1 MTNENLQVF
10 TYEGDDIRTIK
21 VDGEPCFVLKD
32 VCAAF
37 GEQNYRRVAARIDD
51 EEKGVSQ
58 IATLGG
64 PQNMTVVNESGLYS
78 ALFAM
83 QPAKARGV
91 DDEYVEA
98 RQKQLKK
105 FKKWVTGEVLPSI
118 RKTGG
123 YIVGQEQMTDD
134 ELLSAALLVAQNKI
148 AERDKRIAALSSK
161 NKQLKE
167 TNEYL
172 TPRSD
177 YCDAVLQSTST
188 YTVTDIAKEY
198 GWTAARMNTKLHDLG
213 LQYFCKSKRGDK
225 MITRWYL
232 YSKFDGEGFVEY
244 ETTPYFDKET
254 CEKKSS
260 KHMRWTERGK
270 AYIYE
275 RLKKEG
281 ILPRSEASR
290 KIREG

>member
-1 MTNENLQVF
+1 MSQKFEIVNL
-10 TYEGDDIRTIK
+10 Y
-21 VDGEPCFVLKD
+21 
-32 VCAAF
+32 
-37 GEQNYRRVAARIDD
+37 
-51 EEKGVSQ
+51 GVSCYEQ
-58 IATLGG
+58 DGTAYLRLEDVARGLGFVKKADSG
-64 PQNMTVVNESGLYS
+64 NIVVNWTRVRQYLSDLGVEQKCTTGDYIPENIFYRLAMKAKNEAAEKFQ
-78 ALFAM
+78 ALVA
-83 QPAKARGV
+83 
-91 DDEYVEA
+91 DEII
-98 RQKQLKK
+98 
-105 FKKWVTGEVLPSI
+105 PSI

-198 GWTAARMNTKLHDLG
+198 GWTAARMNTKLHDIG

-225 MITRWYL
+225 MITHWYL

-254 CEKKSS
+254 CKKKSS

-290 KIREG
+290 KVKEG

>member
-1 MTNENLQVF
+1 MSQNFEIVNLYGVSCYEQDGTAFLRLEDVARGLGFTRIASSGNQV
-10 TYEGDDIRTIK
+10 IRWER
-21 VDGEPCFVLKD
+21 VDGYLKELGVPTCGHGD
-32 VCAAF
+32 FIPENVF
-37 GEQNYRRVAARIDD
+37 YRLAMKAKNDTAEKFQSLVAD
-51 EEKGVSQ
+51 E
-58 IATLGG
+58 II
-64 PQNMTVVNESGLYS
+64 
-78 ALFAM
+78 
-83 QPAKARGV
+83 
-91 DDEYVEA
+91 
-98 RQKQLKK
+98 
-105 FKKWVTGEVLPSI
+105 PSI

-123 YIVGQEQMTDD
+123 YISGQEQMTDD

-148 AERDKRIAALSSK
+148 AERDKRIAALYSK

-290 KIREG
+290 KVKEG

>member
-1 MTNENLQVF
+1 MS
-10 TYEGDDIRTIK
+10 
-21 VDGEPCFVLKD
+21 
-32 VCAAF
+32 
-37 GEQNYRRVAARIDD
+37 QNFEIVSLY
-51 EEKGVSQ
+51 GVSCYEQ
-58 IATLGG
+58 DGTAYLRLEDVARGLGFVKKADSG
-64 PQNMTVVNESGLYS
+64 NIVVNWTRVRQHLSDLGVEQKCTTGDYIPENIFYRLAMKAKNEAAEKFQ
-78 ALFAM
+78 ALVA
-83 QPAKARGV
+83 
-91 DDEYVEA
+91 DEII
-98 RQKQLKK
+98 
-105 FKKWVTGEVLPSI
+105 PSI

-198 GWTAARMNTKLHDLG
+198 GWTAARMNTKLHDIG
-213 LQYFCKSKRGDK
+213 LQYFCKSKHGDK
-225 MITRWYL
+225 MITHWYL

-254 CEKKSS
+254 CKKKSS

-290 KIREG
+290 KVKEG

>member
-1 MTNENLQVF
+1 MSQNFEIMNL
-10 TYEGDDIRTIK
+10 Y
-21 VDGEPCFVLKD
+21 
-32 VCAAF
+32 
-37 GEQNYRRVAARIDD
+37 
-51 EEKGVSQ
+51 GVSCYEQ
-58 IATLGG
+58 DGTAYLRLEDVARGLGFVQTQKKNG
-64 PQNMTVVNESGLYS
+64 VEYTSVRWERVEQYLAESGFPHKWGKDAYIPENIFYRLAMKAKNDVAEKFQ
-78 ALFAM
+78 ALVA
-83 QPAKARGV
+83 
-91 DDEYVEA
+91 DEII
-98 RQKQLKK
+98 
-105 FKKWVTGEVLPSI
+105 PSI

-225 MITRWYL
+225 MITHWYL

-254 CEKKSS
+254 CKKKSS

-290 KIREG
+290 KVKEG

>member
-1 MTNENLQVF
+1 MSQNFEIVNL
-10 TYEGDDIRTIK
+10 Y
-21 VDGEPCFVLKD
+21 
-32 VCAAF
+32 
-37 GEQNYRRVAARIDD
+37 
-51 EEKGVSQ
+51 GVSCYEQ
-58 IATLGG
+58 DGTAYLRLED
-64 PQNMTVVNESGLYS
+64 V
-78 ALFAM
+78 
-83 QPAKARGV
+83 ARGLGFV
-91 DDEYVEA
+91 
-98 RQKQLKK
+98 QKQNKNGVEYTSIRWETINRYLEEIGFPNKLGKDSYIPENIFYRLAMKAKNDVAEK
-105 FKKWVTGEVLPSI
+105 FQALVADEIIPSI

-213 LQYFCKSKRGDK
+213 LQYFCKSKRGDR

-290 KIREG
+290 KVKEG

>member
-1 MTNENLQVF
+1 MSQNFEIVSLYGVSCYEQDGTAYLRLEDVARGLGF
-10 TYEGDDIRTIK
+10 TEVAASGNVCVKWTRVRKYLHDLGIDTS
-21 VDGEPCFVLKD
+21 VDG
-32 VCAAF
+32 
-37 GEQNYRRVAARIDD
+37 N
-51 EEKGVSQ
+51 
-58 IATLGG
+58 
-64 PQNMTVVNESGLYS
+64 
-78 ALFAM
+78 
-83 QPAKARGV
+83 
-91 DDEYVEA
+91 
-98 RQKQLKK
+98 
-105 FKKWVTGEVLPSI
+105 LPSYI
-118 RKTGG
+118 PENIFYRLAMKAKNDVAEKFQALVANEIIPSVRKTGG

-134 ELLSAALLVAQNKI
+134 ELLSAALIVAQNKI

-225 MITRWYL
+225 MITHWYL

-254 CEKKSS
+254 CKKKSS

-275 RLKKEG
+275 RLKKEVM
-281 ILPRSEASR
+281 LPRSEASR
-290 KIREG
+290 KVKEI

>member
-1 MTNENLQVF
+1 MSQKFEIVNL
-10 TYEGDDIRTIK
+10 Y
-21 VDGEPCFVLKD
+21 
-32 VCAAF
+32 
-37 GEQNYRRVAARIDD
+37 
-51 EEKGVSQ
+51 GVSCYEQ
-58 IATLGG
+58 DGTAYLRLEDVARGLGFVKKADSG
-64 PQNMTVVNESGLYS
+64 NIVVNWTRVRQYLSDLGVEQKCTTGDYIPENIFYRLAMKAKNEAAEKFQ
-78 ALFAM
+78 ALVA
-83 QPAKARGV
+83 
-91 DDEYVEA
+91 DEII
-98 RQKQLKK
+98 
-105 FKKWVTGEVLPSI
+105 PSI

-148 AERDKRIAALSSK
+148 AERDKRISALSSK

-198 GWTAARMNTKLHDLG
+198 GWTAARMNTKLHDIG

-225 MITRWYL
+225 MITHWYL

-254 CEKKSS
+254 CKKKSS

-290 KIREG
+290 KVKEG

>member
-1 MTNENLQVF
+1 MSQNFEIVNL
-10 TYEGDDIRTIK
+10 Y
-21 VDGEPCFVLKD
+21 
-32 VCAAF
+32 
-37 GEQNYRRVAARIDD
+37 
-51 EEKGVSQ
+51 GVSCYEQ
-58 IATLGG
+58 DGTAYLRLED
-64 PQNMTVVNESGLYS
+64 V
-78 ALFAM
+78 
-83 QPAKARGV
+83 ARGLGFV
-91 DDEYVEA
+91 
-98 RQKQLKK
+98 QKQNKNGVEYTSIRWETINRYLEEIGFPNKLGKDAYIPENIFYRLAMKAKNDVAEK
-105 FKKWVTGEVLPSI
+105 FQALVADEIIPSI

-123 YIVGQEQMTDD
+123 YIVGQEKMTDD

-290 KIREG
+290 KVKEC

>member
-1 MTNENLQVF
+1 MSQKFEIVNL
-10 TYEGDDIRTIK
+10 Y
-21 VDGEPCFVLKD
+21 
-32 VCAAF
+32 
-37 GEQNYRRVAARIDD
+37 
-51 EEKGVSQ
+51 GVSCYEQ
-58 IATLGG
+58 DGTAYLRLEDVARGLGFVKKADSG
-64 PQNMTVVNESGLYS
+64 NIVVNWTRVRQYLSDLGVEQKCTTGDYIPENIFYRLAMKAKNEAAEKFQ
-78 ALFAM
+78 ALVA
-83 QPAKARGV
+83 
-91 DDEYVEA
+91 DEII
-98 RQKQLKK
+98 
-105 FKKWVTGEVLPSI
+105 PSI

-148 AERDKRIAALSSK
+148 AERDKRIVALSSK

-198 GWTAARMNTKLHDLG
+198 GWTAARMNTKLHDIG

-225 MITRWYL
+225 MITHWYL

-254 CEKKSS
+254 CKKKSS

-290 KIREG
+290 KVKEG

>member
-98 RQKQLKK
+98 RQKHLKK

-148 AERDKRIAALSSK
+148 VERDKRIAALSSK

-167 TNEYL
+167 TNKYL

-254 CEKKSS
+254 CEKRSS

-290 KIREG
+290 KVKEG

>member
-1 MTNENLQVF
+1 MSQKFEIVNL
-10 TYEGDDIRTIK
+10 Y
-21 VDGEPCFVLKD
+21 
-32 VCAAF
+32 
-37 GEQNYRRVAARIDD
+37 
-51 EEKGVSQ
+51 GVSCYEQ
-58 IATLGG
+58 DGTAYLRLEDVARGLGFVKKADSG
-64 PQNMTVVNESGLYS
+64 NIVVNWMRVRQYLSDLGVEQKCTTGDYIPENIFYRLAMKAKNEAAEKFQ
-78 ALFAM
+78 ALVA
-83 QPAKARGV
+83 
-91 DDEYVEA
+91 DEII
-98 RQKQLKK
+98 
-105 FKKWVTGEVLPSI
+105 PSI

-198 GWTAARMNTKLHDLG
+198 GWTAARMNTKLHDIG

-225 MITRWYL
+225 MITHWYL

-254 CEKKSS
+254 CKKKSS

-290 KIREG
+290 KVKEG

>member
-1 MTNENLQVF
+1 MKAKNE
-10 TYEGDDIRTIK
+10 
-21 VDGEPCFVLKD
+21 
-32 VCAAF
+32 AAEKF
-37 GEQNYRRVAARIDD
+37 QALVAD
-51 EEKGVSQ
+51 E
-58 IATLGG
+58 II
-64 PQNMTVVNESGLYS
+64 
-78 ALFAM
+78 
-83 QPAKARGV
+83 
-91 DDEYVEA
+91 
-98 RQKQLKK
+98 
-105 FKKWVTGEVLPSI
+105 PSI

-161 NKQLKE
+161 NKKLKE

-198 GWTAARMNTKLHDLG
+198 GWTAARMNTKLHDIG

-225 MITRWYL
+225 MITHWYL

-244 ETTPYFDKET
+244 ETTPYFDKDT
-254 CEKKSS
+254 CKKKSS

-290 KIREG
+290 KVKEG

>member
-1 MTNENLQVF
+1 MSQNFEIVNL
-10 TYEGDDIRTIK
+10 Y
-21 VDGEPCFVLKD
+21 
-32 VCAAF
+32 
-37 GEQNYRRVAARIDD
+37 
-51 EEKGVSQ
+51 GVSCYEQ
-58 IATLGG
+58 DGTAYLRLED
-64 PQNMTVVNESGLYS
+64 V
-78 ALFAM
+78 
-83 QPAKARGV
+83 ARGLGFV
-91 DDEYVEA
+91 
-98 RQKQLKK
+98 QKQNKNGVEYTSIRWETINRYLEEIGFPNKLGKDSYVPENIFYRLAMKAKNDVAEK
-105 FKKWVTGEVLPSI
+105 FQALVADEIIPSI

-213 LQYFCKSKRGDK
+213 LQYFCKSKRGDR

-290 KIREG
+290 KVKEG

>member
-1 MTNENLQVF
+1 MSQNFEIVNL
-10 TYEGDDIRTIK
+10 Y
-21 VDGEPCFVLKD
+21 
-32 VCAAF
+32 
-37 GEQNYRRVAARIDD
+37 
-51 EEKGVSQ
+51 GVSCYEQ
-58 IATLGG
+58 DGTAYLRLED
-64 PQNMTVVNESGLYS
+64 V
-78 ALFAM
+78 
-83 QPAKARGV
+83 ARGLGFV
-91 DDEYVEA
+91 
-98 RQKQLKK
+98 QKQNKNGVEYTSIRWETINRYLEEIGFPNKLGKDSYIPENIFYRLAMKAKNDVAEK
-105 FKKWVTGEVLPSI
+105 FQALVADEIIPSI

-123 YIVGQEQMTDD
+123 YIVGQDQMTDD

-213 LQYFCKSKRGDK
+213 LQYFCKSKRGDR

-290 KIREG
+290 KVKEG

>member
-1 MTNENLQVF
+1 MNEKTLQMF
-10 TYEGDDIRTIK
+10 DNPEFGTIRT
-21 VDGEPCFVLKD
+21 VDIGGDAWLVGKD
-32 VCAAF
+32 VAVALGF
-37 GEQNYRRVAARIDD
+37 SNPRDALQNHVDPLDKMQDDGVAIRDSIGRVQHPVI
-51 EEKGVSQ
+51 
-58 IATLGG
+58 I
-64 PQNMTVVNESGLYS
+64 NESGLYS
-78 ALFAM
+78 LVFSSKLETA
-83 QPAKARGV
+83 Q
-91 DDEYVEA
+91 
-98 RQKQLKK
+98 K
-105 FKKWVTGEVLPSI
+105 FKRWVTSEVLPSI

-123 YIVGQEQMTDD
+123 YIIGQEQMTDD

-148 AERDKRIAALSSK
+148 EERDKRIAALSSK

-198 GWTAARMNTKLHDLG
+198 GWTAARMNTKLHDIG

-225 MITRWYL
+225 MITHWYL

-244 ETTPYFDKET
+244 ETTPYFDRET
-254 CEKKSS
+254 CKKKSS

-290 KIREG
+290 KVKEG